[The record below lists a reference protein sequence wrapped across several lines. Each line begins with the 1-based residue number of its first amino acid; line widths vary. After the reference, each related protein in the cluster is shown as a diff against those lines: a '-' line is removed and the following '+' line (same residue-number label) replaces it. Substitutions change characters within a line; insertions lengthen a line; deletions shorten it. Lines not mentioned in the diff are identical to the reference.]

1 MSKEDRAKTRWQAM
15 LVGLALFASM
25 AIFPL
30 LPVGSQEMP
39 RFQERARA
47 ILQQR
52 DPALAEALKK
62 SPRPGLTFRAWANK
76 PKPFLASFLFCAF
89 ISIIGTGF
97 FPGFINSARAATR
110 KKFWSCLGVSVMV
123 LITGLMLSTV
133 LYLIE
138 IGITL
143 AHLIAA
149 CLQLILLA
157 GLCVAVSTMGHA
169 ILARTGLSRSDW
181 AARHPRLFNL
191 LVVFTGSLLFALMVQ
206 IPGFGKIPP
215 VGIRIAV
222 LLALVGAGGLLRAT
236 LLKPKGEEEG
246 A

>member
-1 MSKEDRAKTRWQAM
+1 MTKEDRAKTRWQAM
-15 LVGLALFASM
+15 LVGLTLFAAM
-25 AIFPL
+25 AISPA
-30 LPVGSQEMP
+30 LPAGSQEMP
-39 RFQERARA
+39 RLEERARE
-47 ILQQR
+47 ILQR
-52 DPALAEALKK
+52 NNPALAEALRKR
-62 SPRPGLTFRAWANK
+62 PRPGLTFRAWANK
-76 PKPFLASFLFCAF
+76 PKPFAASFLFCAF

-110 KKFWSCLGVSVMV
+110 KKFWRCLGVSVMV
-123 LITGLMLSTV
+123 LITGLMLSTI

-138 IGITL
+138 IGIPL

-169 ILARTGLSRSDW
+169 ILARAGLSSSDW

-191 LVVFTGSLLFALMVQ
+191 LVVFTGSILFALMVQ
-206 IPGFGKIPP
+206 IPGFGKVPP

>member
-1 MSKEDRAKTRWQAM
+1 MIKSKEDRARSRWQAM
-15 LVGLALFASM
+15 LVGLALFASL
-25 AIFPL
+25 AVSPI
-30 LPVGSQEMP
+30 LPVGSQELP
-39 RFQERARA
+39 RFRERARE
-47 ILQQR
+47 ILRQR
-52 DPALAEALKK
+52 NPGLAAAFEK

-76 PKPFLASFLFCAF
+76 PKPLPATFLFCAF

-110 KKFWSCLGVSVMV
+110 KKFWRCLGVSVMV

-138 IGITL
+138 MGIPL
-143 AHLIAA
+143 AHLIIA

-157 GLCVAVSTMGHA
+157 GLCVAVTTMGHG
-169 ILARTGLSRSDW
+169 ILARAGLSRSDW
-181 AARHPRLFNL
+181 AARHPRLLNL
-191 LVVFTGSLLFALMVQ
+191 LAVLTGSLLFALMVQ
-206 IPGFGKIPP
+206 IPGFRKVPP

-236 LLKPKGEEEG
+236 LLKPKGEE
-246 A
+246 